1 MSVLLFT
8 SVNRGNKSCILYIH
22 DLFLFYSM
30 FILLELFSA
39 YVSIFYSSSTYKL
52 EGTAKNI
59 TVEADRITKKRV
71 NNFSKEKQSSGQVD
85 LLSCTRKEPS
95 EPKQLIELLFNMNYY
110 WVKYANNYGGC
121 YDHGNFSFINGWNA
135 DTIQYNRVYAM
146 KFIYWK
152 HLLLH

>member
-1 MSVLLFT
+1 
-8 SVNRGNKSCILYIH
+8 
-22 DLFLFYSM
+22 M

-52 EGTAKNI
+52 KGTAKNI

-110 WVKYANNYGGC
+110 
-121 YDHGNFSFINGWNA
+121 
-135 DTIQYNRVYAM
+135 
-146 KFIYWK
+146 
-152 HLLLH
+152 